1 MPKSEVKVSELV
13 SVIGG
18 ELHGDPDLV
27 IEKFTSFEKACPGD
41 AVFVSKRINLKKIF
55 DSPATLLVINQ
66 DQQEKQ
72 FFLLVNVNIYHKL
85 FRLCLFVQQP

>member
-41 AVFVSKRINLKKIF
+41 AVFVSKRIKTIAFGNHL
-55 DSPATLLVINQ
+55 SPR
-66 DQQEKQ
+66 
-72 FFLLVNVNIYHKL
+72 H
-85 FRLCLFVQQP
+85 